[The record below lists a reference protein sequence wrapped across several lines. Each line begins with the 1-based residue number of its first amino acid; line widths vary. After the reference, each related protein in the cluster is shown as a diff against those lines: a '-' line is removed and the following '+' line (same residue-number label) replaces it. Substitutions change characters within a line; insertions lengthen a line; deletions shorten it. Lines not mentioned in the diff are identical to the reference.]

1 MAPLIELRNVYKYF
15 GGLCAINDV
24 SLRVA
29 RGEVIGLVGD
39 NAAGKSTL
47 MKIVS
52 GVHRPD
58 RGQLLVEG
66 RPVQFRSPR
75 DAREAGVEMVFQI
88 QDPALVPDLDVA
100 DNLFLGREI
109 FKRILGKYE
118 VRGLLDRPAMRER
131 SRAFLKELMINVDSV
146 TQKTRFLSGGQQQS
160 IAIARAVFFEA
171 KLVILDEPTSNI
183 SVKETHKVLE
193 LIPQLRS
200 KGVSVIIVSHR
211 MDDIFSTADRIVVLR
226 RGGKIQDVPKDET
239 TMEAVVQHIVGGD
252 EEAPTP

>member
-1 MAPLIELRNVYKYF
+1 MAPLIELRDIYKYF
-15 GGLCAINDV
+15 GGLCAINGV
-24 SLRVA
+24 SLQVA

-47 MKIVS
+47 MKIIS
-52 GVHRPD
+52 GVHRPT
-58 RGQLLVEG
+58 RGEMLVEG
-66 RPVQFRSPR
+66 RPVVFRSPR

-100 DNLFLGREI
+100 DNLFLGREL
-109 FKRILGKYE
+109 FKKILGKYE
-118 VRGLLDRPAMRER
+118 VKWLLDRKTMRER

-146 TQKTRFLSGGQQQS
+146 TEKTRVLSGGQQQS

-183 SVKETHKVLE
+183 SVRETHKVLE

-226 RGGKIQDVPKDET
+226 RGKKIEDVRKEDT
-239 TMEAVVQHIVGGD
+239 SMEAVVQHIVSGE
-252 EEAPTP
+252 EEAPGP

>member
-1 MAPLIELRNVYKYF
+1 MAPLVELRNVYKYF

-24 SLRVA
+24 SLRVG

-39 NAAGKSTL
+39 NAAGKSSL

-66 RPVQFRSPR
+66 RPVRFRSPR

-146 TQKTRFLSGGQQQS
+146 TQKTRFLLGGQQQS

-211 MDDIFSTADRIVVLR
+211 MDDIFSTAASCRTSLP
-226 RGGKIQDVPKDET
+226 GTAGKSILFIRKT
-239 TMEAVVQHIVGGD
+239 T
-252 EEAPTP
+252 T

>member
-1 MAPLIELRNVYKYF
+1 MAPLIEFRNVYKYF
-15 GGLCAINDV
+15 GGLCAINNV
-24 SLRVA
+24 SLQVA

-47 MKIVS
+47 MKIIS
-52 GVHRPD
+52 GVHRPT

-66 RPVQFRSPR
+66 RPVEFRSPR

-100 DNLFLGREI
+100 DNLFLGREL
-109 FKRILGKYE
+109 FKRIFGKYE
-118 VRGLLDRPAMRER
+118 VKWLLDRTTMREK

-146 TQKTRFLSGGQQQS
+146 TEKTRFLSGGQQQS

-226 RGGKIQDVPKDET
+226 RGRKIEDVRKDDT
-239 TMEAVVQHIVGGD
+239 TMEAVVQHIVSGE
-252 EEAPTP
+252 EEAPGA